1 MAQSVKNLTAT
12 PLGLY
17 DVDGSYHVAGAM
29 GGTATLD
36 PDTDSAEI
44 IDIYTSSGSASVETL
59 SAPANTALPTISGT
73 ARVGQVLT
81 ASPGTWSGNPA
92 PTFTYQWQRGTTNIS
107 GATSATYTL
116 VAADAG
122 QTVRVIV
129 TATNSEGSDDATSA
143 ATAAVTQIPANTA
156 LPTITGTAQVG
167 QTLTST
173 NGTWTGNPNPTF
185 TRQWKADGANISGET
200 ATTYVPVEGDVGKV
214 ITVTVTGT
222 NSAGNASAT
231 SAATVAVIAAE

>member
-12 PLGLY
+12 PLGLH
-17 DVDGSYHVAGAM
+17 DVDGSYHVAGAL
-29 GGTATLD
+29 GGTATLE
-36 PDTDSAEI
+36 PDTASVEI
-44 IDIYTSSGSASVETL
+44 IGIYTESGSASVETL
-59 SAPANTALPTISGT
+59 SAPANTAIPTISGT

-81 ASPGTWSGNPA
+81 ASPGTWSGNPS
-92 PTFTYQWQRGTTNIS
+92 PTFTRQWQRGTTNIS

-122 QTVRVIV
+122 QTVRVVV
-129 TATNSEGSDDATSA
+129 TATNSEGSASA
-143 ATAAVTQIPANTA
+143 NSANTASVTQTPANTA
-156 LPTITGTAQVG
+156 LPTVSGTAQVG
-167 QTLTST
+167 QTLTAT
-173 NGTWTGNPNPTF
+173 NGTWTGTPTPTY
-185 TRQWKADGANISGET
+185 TRQWKADGVNISGAT

-231 SAATVAVIAAE
+231 SAGTAAVIAAA